1 MRKLILI
8 LLGCTAVL
16 LAGYAGYRGYKVW
29 KQNHMMA
36 LAHEFIAKSDGKNA
50 LLCVQQVLA
59 SNPRNLEASR
69 LMAQMLEAARSQGA
83 LLWRSRIVEMNPKS
97 LEDRL
102 ALAQTAL
109 ALQDYA
115 IATNALGGVN
125 AAGRKTAGYHNIA
138 GAVAAAANQT
148 AQAETHFLEAI
159 RLEPQ
164 NPAPQLNLAVVRL
177 HGTNESEMVEARAA
191 LNRLCA
197 NPTNSAL
204 RCEALRELVVDAVR
218 FKQNEGALALSR
230 ELVQQTNAV
239 FRDRLL
245 RLDVLRETRNAEFK
259 PTLATF
265 QRIAEGEPGKIKD
278 LAMWQMTRTGPAD
291 ALAWLQSL
299 PLNTRTNPPATQLAA
314 ECQVLLG
321 DWRSLQVS
329 LEKQK
334 WGELELIRH
343 AFLARALRGQNLADS
358 SKAEWEQAL
367 KSAEGQNG
375 GLVMGGLVMLQ
386 QMAAQW
392 KWQSESEEI
401 LWTIVNRYPTEKWAR
416 QRLSEALFVGGR
428 TRSLMSLYS
437 QEVKANPSDL
447 SAKNNLAMTAL
458 LLEAVELKPHDLA
471 REVYQKAPTN
481 ASFASTYAYSLH
493 VQQKDAEALKV
504 MRQLRPEELEN
515 PSIAG
520 YYGIILKATGDK
532 ARARV
537 YLDRAAKGPMLG
549 EEKKLFD
556 KARAGV

>member
-29 KQNHMMA
+29 KQNHMMT
-36 LAHEFIAKSDGKNA
+36 LARGFIAKSDGKNA
-50 LLCVQQVLA
+50 MLCVQQVLA

-115 IATNALGGVN
+115 SATNALGGVN
-125 AAGRKTAGYHNIA
+125 ADGRKTAGYHNVA

-177 HGTNESEMVEARAA
+177 HSTNESSMVEARAA

-197 NPTNSAL
+197 NPTNSTL
-204 RCEALRELVVDAVR
+204 RCLALRELVVDAVR

-230 ELVQQTNAV
+230 ELVQQTNST

-265 QRIAEGEPGKIKD
+265 QRNAEGEPGRIYD

-299 PLNTRTNPPATQLAA
+299 PPNTRTNPPVTQLAA

-321 DWRSLQVS
+321 DWRGLQIS

-367 KSAEGQNG
+367 KSAEGQKA
-375 GLVMGGLVMLQ
+375 GLMMLQ
-386 QMAAQW
+386 RMAAQW

-401 LWTIVNRYPTEKWAR
+401 LWTIVNRYPTEKWAT

-437 QEVKANPSDL
+437 QEVKTNPSDL

-458 LLEAVELKPHDLA
+458 LLEAAELKPHELA

>member
-29 KQNHMMA
+29 KQNHMMT

-115 IATNALGGVN
+115 TATNALGGIN
-125 AAGRKTAGYHNIA
+125 AVGRKTAGYHNVA

-148 AQAETHFLEAI
+148 AQAQTHFLEAI

-177 HGTNESEMVEARAA
+177 HSTNESSMVEARAA

-197 NPTNSAL
+197 NPTNSTL
-204 RCEALRELVVDAVR
+204 RCLALRELVVDAMR

-230 ELVQQTNAV
+230 ELVQQTNSV

-265 QRIAEGEPGKIKD
+265 QRNAESEPGRIYD

-299 PLNTRTNPPATQLAA
+299 PPNTRTNPPVTQLAA

-321 DWRSLQVS
+321 DWRNLQAS

-343 AFLARALRGQNLADS
+343 AFLSRALRGQNLADS

-367 KSAEGQNG
+367 KSAESQKA
-375 GLVMGGLVMLQ
+375 GLMMLQ
-386 QMAAQW
+386 RMAAQW

-401 LWTIVNRYPTEKWAR
+401 LWTIVNRYPTEKWAT

-437 QEVKANPSDL
+437 QEVKTNPSDL

-458 LLEAVELKPHDLA
+458 LLEAAELKPHDLA

-504 MRQLRPEELEN
+504 MRQLKPEELEN